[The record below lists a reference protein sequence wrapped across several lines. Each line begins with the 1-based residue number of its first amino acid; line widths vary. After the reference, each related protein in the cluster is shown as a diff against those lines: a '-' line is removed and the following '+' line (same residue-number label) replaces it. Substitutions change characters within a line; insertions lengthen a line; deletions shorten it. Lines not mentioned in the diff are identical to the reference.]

1 VDTFDGD
8 IGVWKS
14 APGKGRKTPKGRQV
28 DDAALADVRT
38 LLGDR
43 PRRRD
48 LLIEHLHLIQDQYGH
63 LSVQHLNA
71 LADEMRMAQTEVYE
85 VATFYAHFDV
95 VKDGEVPPPALTIR
109 VCDSLSCEL
118 AGAQA
123 LKSALEDGL
132 DPAKVRVLR
141 APCMGRCDTAPVLEI
156 GHNHIDFATAEK
168 VDAAIAADDTHPHMT
183 DYQDLAAYRAT
194 GGYDKLESLRANG
207 DWQAVQDLVNQS
219 GLRGLG
225 GAGFPSGKKWGFVRA
240 ADGPRYLAVNGD
252 EGEPGT
258 FKDRYYLERTPHLFL
273 EGMLIAAWAVEADT
287 CFIYMRDEYPVVL
300 KILADEITRL
310 EDAGLVSKG
319 YIDLRRGAGAYICGE
334 ESAMIESIEGK
345 RGLPRHRPPY
355 VAQVGIFNRPTL
367 VHNIETLHWVTRIC
381 REGPEVLSS
390 VEKNGRTGL
399 RSYSVSG
406 RVANPGV
413 HLLPAGSTIT
423 DIIEAA
429 GGMAEGHV
437 FKAYQPGGPSSG
449 LLPASLNDV
458 PLDFDT
464 LQPLGTFIGSAAVVV
479 LSDHDR
485 VRDAALNMLRFFE
498 DESCGQCTPCR
509 AGCSKAVQLMQAD
522 KWDQPLLQDLCDVM
536 QDASICGLGQ
546 AAPNPI
552 RLTMK
557 HFSEEVS

>member
-1 VDTFDGD
+1 MDTFDGD

-14 APGKGRKTPKGRQV
+14 APGKGRKTPKGRQI
-28 DDAALADVRT
+28 DDAALSDVRA
-38 LLGDR
+38 LLGDS

-48 LLIEHLHLIQDQYGH
+48 LLIEFLHLIQDSYGH
-63 LSVQHLNA
+63 LGVAHLNA
-71 LADEMRMAQTEVYE
+71 LADEMRLAQTEVYE
-85 VATFYAHFDV
+85 VASFYAHFDV
-95 VKDGEVPPPALTIR
+95 VKADEAPPPALTIR

-118 AGAQA
+118 AGAQK
-123 LKSALEDGL
+123 LKSLLEDGL
-132 DPAKVRVLR
+132 DKSEVRVLR

-156 GHNHIDFATAEK
+156 GHNHIDFASIEK
-168 VDAAIAADDTHPHMT
+168 VEEAIAADDTHPRIT
-183 DYQDLAAYRAT
+183 DYQDLAAYKAD
-194 GGYDKLESLRANG
+194 GGYKKLESLRLNG
-207 DWQAVQDLVNQS
+207 NWEDVQDLLDQS

-240 ADGPRYLAVNGD
+240 AEGPRYLAVNGD

-258 FKDRYYLERTPHLFL
+258 FKDRYYLERMPHLFL

-300 KILADEITRL
+300 KILADEIERL
-310 EDAGLVSKG
+310 EQAGIVNPG

-355 VAQVGIFNRPTL
+355 VAQVGIFGRPTL
-367 VHNIETLHWVTRIC
+367 VHNIETLHWIARVC
-381 REGPEVLSS
+381 REGPEILSS
-390 VEKNGRTGL
+390 VEKNGRKGL

-406 RVANPGV
+406 RVAKPGMY
-413 HLLPAGSTIT
+413 LLPAGSSIL

-429 GGMAEGHV
+429 GGMAKGHQ

-464 LQPLGTFIGSAAVVV
+464 LQSHDTFIGSAAVVV
-479 LSDHDR
+479 LSDQDK

-509 AGCSKAVQLMQAD
+509 AGCGKAVQLMQAE
-522 KWDQPLLQDLCDVM
+522 KWDQTLLNDLCDVM

-557 HFSEEVS
+557 HFSDEIS